1 MVCMDAPAADID
13 PVPTPSSGS
22 ERRDA
27 ATSSLGRDLLARASR
42 FTARPPSLSRKL
54 GMRHHEEHA
63 GHRTSWLRAGVLGA
77 NDGLLSTASL
87 LVGVASASAGRSVL
101 LAAGAASVVAG
112 AGSMAIG
119 EYSSVS
125 SQRDAERADLETE
138 ATELETMPRAEL
150 AELTHIYEQRGLPR
164 ALAHE
169 VAETLTAH
177 DALTTHARD
186 ELGLDPD
193 ELARPLE
200 ASVTSALSFGV
211 GALVPLLVV
220 LAASASIRVPLVMTS
235 TLAGLGLL
243 GAVGARLGGAPML
256 RPAMRVLLGGAAAM
270 AVAWLVGQAFNV
282 SVP

>member
-1 MVCMDAPAADID
+1 MDSTVEPHHAPQPDRVIRGD
-13 PVPTPSSGS
+13 GT
-22 ERRDA
+22 
-27 ATSSLGRDLLARASR
+27 R
-42 FTARPPSLSRKL
+42 FTARPPSQSRKL

-63 GHRTSWLRAGVLGA
+63 GHRASWLRAGVLGA

-101 LAAGAASVVAG
+101 LATGVASLVAG

-138 ATELETMPRAEL
+138 AEELETMPRAEL
-150 AELTHIYEQRGLPR
+150 AELTTIYEQRGLPR
-164 ALAHE
+164 PLARE

-177 DALTTHARD
+177 DALTAHARD

-193 ELARPLE
+193 DLARPLE
-200 ASVTSALSFGV
+200 AALTSAVSFAL
-211 GALVPLLVV
+211 GALIPLLVV
-220 LAASASIRVPLVMTS
+220 LAASTGFRVPAVVIS
-235 TLAGLGLL
+235 TLIGLGML

-256 RPAMRVLLGGAAAM
+256 RPALRVFVGGAAAM
-270 AVAWLVGQAFNV
+270 SVAWLVGQTFDVAV
-282 SVP
+282 G